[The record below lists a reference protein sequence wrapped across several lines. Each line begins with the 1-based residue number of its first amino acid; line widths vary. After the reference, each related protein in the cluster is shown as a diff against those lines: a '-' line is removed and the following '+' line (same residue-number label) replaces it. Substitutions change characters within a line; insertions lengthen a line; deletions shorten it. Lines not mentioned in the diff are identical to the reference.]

1 MVRFSGMLVGLLI
14 TSGCASV
21 SVMTTPLR
29 AVIDNH
35 NRDIERYYASGATD
49 SLALMFALDAWQ
61 MPPNNP
67 PLVGRDA
74 IRGFWQQAMGW
85 GKWKFSLRAEDV
97 QTSGSIAIERGK
109 YKTTFVAGPGAPP
122 GMTSVSDQGSY
133 VVYWRREA
141 DGNWRIVWDAPV
153 SEMPLARSGT

>member
-1 MVRFSGMLVGLLI
+1 MAKFSGILLGHLI

-21 SVMTTPLR
+21 PVTTTSLR

-35 NRDIERYYASGATD
+35 NREIERYYASGAAD
-49 SLALMFALDAWQ
+49 SLASMFALDAWQ

-97 QTSGSIAIERGK
+97 QTRGSIAIERGK
-109 YKTTFVAGPGAPP
+109 YKTTFVAGPAAPP

-153 SEMPLARSGT
+153 SEIPPARPDV

>member
-1 MVRFSGMLVGLLI
+1 MAKFSGILLGLLI

-21 SVMTTPLR
+21 PVTTTSLR

-35 NRDIERYYASGATD
+35 NREIERYYASGATD
-49 SLALMFALDAWQ
+49 SLASMFALDAWQ

-109 YKTTFVAGPGAPP
+109 YKTTFVAGPDAPP

-153 SEMPLARSGT
+153 SEIPPECPDV

>member
-1 MVRFSGMLVGLLI
+1 MVRFAGILLALLL
-14 TSGCASV
+14 TSGCPSAPA
-21 SVMTTPLR
+21 TTPPVR
-29 AVIDNH
+29 AVIDDH
-35 NRDIERYYASGATD
+35 NRAIERYYASGATD
-49 SLALMFALDAWQ
+49 SLASMFARDAWQ

-67 PLVGRDA
+67 PLVGQDA
-74 IRGFWQQAMGW
+74 IKGFWQMAMGW

-109 YKTTFVAGPGAPP
+109 YTTTFVAGAGAPP

-153 SEMPLARSGT
+153 SEIPLVHAGP